1 MAKNKQS
8 GFRPLLESL
17 ESREVPAGVNW
28 VLDPSL
34 VDLSRVM
41 IHFKSTEDVKIE
53 PNAYLDGVDV
63 ETTYDITPGIYSAK
77 IDPSVDYTKTLD
89 SLLQNPAVERIDQN
103 FRAFIQTVPND
114 PRYNEQ
120 WAYNNTGQLNGTPGA
135 DIKAQ
140 AGWDIGTGTG
150 QTIVAVIDSGVDYNH
165 QDLKPNM
172 WVNTK
177 EIPGNGIDDDKN
189 GFTDDQYGIGYVDGV
204 FTNDPYDDGA
214 LTDSGLVYHGTHC
227 AGIVG
232 AAGNNNL
239 GVTGTN
245 WNAKIMTLKVFGSNV
260 IGCTF
265 EDVVACMDYAVKMG
279 SKVISLSLGGPGGS
293 AGDFFDLA
301 IKDVGTKGVVVIAAA
316 GNGGDDGVGD
326 NNDTLPNYPSN
337 YNQPNLIA
345 VAASTNQ
352 DVLTSFSNFGVTSV
366 DLAAPGQDILSTQP
380 NNSYDYMSGTSMA
393 TPMVAGAMSLLMDL
407 SPGQSAQFYVDRI
420 LSSVD
425 KMPAYAGRV
434 ATGGRL
440 NLQKTLPTDQLIT
453 FPDLSPVTYGVAP
466 VQLNATGGRS
476 NNPITYKVISGPG
489 VIEGSTVKV
498 IGAGAIVIQ
507 ADQAGNSIYLPALSV
522 TKTLIVNQ
530 AALTVQAV
538 DGSRVY
544 GGAAFTAFSYIFSGF
559 VNSDTAAVL
568 GGLNSTTT
576 DTANSPVGSYDI
588 LPFAT
593 SPNYSFTFV
602 KGALLVTP
610 AALTMKANDASRT
623 YGDSSPTFSAT
634 FTGFVLGDTEAVIT
648 EESFTTTATVA
659 SPVGKYL
666 ITPFAKSAN
675 YNITFTPGT
684 LAVTKAK
691 VTLTADAKT
700 KIYGA
705 SLPELTS
712 SVTGLVNGDTA
723 SIISNLSL
731 STTGLASSSVGTFP
745 ITVTGSLL
753 SPNYDLVLANGIL
766 TVAPA
771 PITVIA
777 DNKNKLYGDDLPA
790 LTVHASGFVNG
801 DSDLLLSSIGVS
813 TVATKGSAVGE
824 YQIKPSGVL
833 GSSNY
838 VLNLVNGILKVDPAA
853 LTITAIGKNKVYGAP
868 LPTFTTKVTGLVNGD
883 TEALIA
889 GLGATTTGLAT
900 SPVGIYP
907 VIPKGTNANYQIT
920 YVNGSMDVTQA
931 NLLVKANDSTR
942 VYGSANPAFSNTFTG
957 LVNGDTPASISG
969 ILNSTIAAEKSNV
982 GGYAIVPSGVLANYN
997 VTYQSGN
1004 LIITPAPITLT
1015 AEDKTKVYGTANPVL
1030 TSTFSG
1036 VLAFDNPAQV
1046 IAGLSGIFPAGV
1058 TEKTGVGSYAIEPA
1072 ATLLSSNYYIGS
1084 KINASLLIT
1093 PATLTVKAENGTK
1106 VYGAPMPVLDYTV
1119 TGLVNGDDPKASIAG
1134 LGATTPAQ
1142 NISEVGTYPLYATG
1156 TSATPNYVVV
1166 LAAGLFE
1173 VTKAKLRIAAV
1184 DAMKVYGD
1192 AMPNLTTEV
1201 TGLVNFDSLAAIK
1214 GLGVTTSAR
1223 FFSPVGD
1230 YLIVPSGTNPNYDIT
1245 LENANLTVT
1254 KAALT
1259 ISAGNY
1265 TKVYG
1270 APMPEL
1276 SATITGLVNADTRVS
1291 FGDLVISSFAS
1302 GSSSVGNFPVTVSAS
1317 NPNYDITFVNGNVS
1331 VTPAPLTITGQTLTK
1346 VYGAPVPELTAPIV
1360 TGLVN
1365 GDTIANIVGLGES
1378 TTALKL
1384 SKVGTYPISPTGASS
1399 NYQIQLV
1406 PGELSVT
1413 KAELTVVADDKSVT
1427 KGSGASPVL
1436 TYRLDGL
1443 VEGDT
1448 SAALT
1453 GTPVLISGG
1462 TSQSAF
1468 GTYPIVVDL
1477 SEVTSANYVLASKN
1491 ATLSVVPV
1499 TNSIVPAGSR
1509 PSLVTF
1515 GGVAAG
1521 ISLFDG
1527 DHKLGAINPF
1537 PGYAGRIQTAM
1548 ADFNGDGILDI
1559 VASTGAGISPQVR
1572 IFSGVNLQPI
1582 QTIVPYA
1589 TAFKG
1594 GVSVMVADV
1603 DGDQI
1608 PEIITGTGNGSAPHV
1623 KIYKADGTQVASF
1636 YAYAPN
1642 FTRGVNLAS
1651 GDFNG
1656 DGKAE
1661 LVTWPNAG
1669 GGPNVKVFD
1678 GTGKM
1683 EASFYAYSPVFTGG
1697 FSLSV
1702 GDVSGDSR
1710 PEIITG
1716 SGPGTPSSIRVFNN
1730 FGQKLSEWNPF
1741 GTLQLPVVVKVA
1753 NLDGALKST
1762 IVAALGGNGPS
1773 WLRTYTGQG
1782 TLVGSTTVFAN
1793 AFRSGLSLSVVNS
1806 ADGKKQ
1812 ELVVGG
1818 GAGSAPEI
1826 KRYETSKLTL
1836 VDSLFA
1842 AGPNFRGGLGLS

>member
-1 MAKNKQS
+1 MAKKHKS

-17 ESREVPAGVNW
+17 ETRLVPAGQNW
-28 VLDPSL
+28 VLDPNL
-34 VDLSRVM
+34 VDFSEVM
-41 IHFKSTEDVKIE
+41 IHFKTTEDVKIE
-53 PNAYLDGVDV
+53 PNAYMDGVDV
-63 ETTYDITPGIYSAK
+63 ENTLDIIPGIYFTK
-77 IDPSVDYTKTLD
+77 IDAKVDYAKTLD
-89 SLLQNPAVERIDQN
+89 ALLLNPAIERIDQN
-103 FRAFIQTVPND
+103 FIDRIAAKPND
-114 PRYNEQ
+114 PSYKDQ
-120 WAYNNTGQLNGTPGA
+120 WGLNNTGQTGGVAGA
-135 DIKAQ
+135 DISAEL
-140 AGWDIGTGTG
+140 GWDIGTGNKS
-150 QTIVAVIDSGVDYNH
+150 TIVAVIDSGVDYTH
-165 QDLKPNM
+165 PDLAANM
-172 WVNTK
+172 YKNIAETPGDGVDND
-177 EIPGNGIDDDKN
+177 GNGFVDDY
-189 GFTDDQYGIGYVDGV
+189 YGVGYIDGV
-204 FTNDPYDDGA
+204 YTSNPKDDSEADG
-214 LTDSGLVYHGTHC
+214 GGHGTHV
-227 AGIVG
+227 AGIIG
-232 AAGNNNL
+232 AVGNNSI
-239 GVTGTN
+239 GVSGVN
-245 WNAKIMTLKVFGSNV
+245 WNTRIMALKTFGPNGTGGLRTDTVRLIDYAAKNGAKIIN
-260 IGCTF
+260 
-265 EDVVACMDYAVKMG
+265 
-279 SKVISLSLGGPGGS
+279 LSLGGPGGTP
-293 AGDFFDLA
+293 GDFYETA
-301 IKDVGTKGVVVIAAA
+301 IINAGKMGVIVVCAA
-316 GNGGDDGVGD
+316 GNGGADGVGD
-326 NNDTLPNYPSN
+326 DNDVVHNYPSDFTAEN
-337 YNQPNLIA
+337 IVS
-345 VAASTNQ
+345 VAATDHNDQ
-352 DVLTSFSNFGVTSV
+352 ITSFSNYGLVSI
-366 DLAAPGQDILSTQP
+366 DLGAPGEDILSTLP
-380 NNSYDYMSGTSMA
+380 DGAYGLKSGTSMA
-393 TPMVAGAMSLLMDL
+393 TPMVVGALSVMMDVT
-407 SPGQSAQFYVDRI
+407 PGLTVKEYIDKL

-425 KMPAYAGRV
+425 PLPSLAGKV
-434 ATGGRL
+434 KTGGRL
-440 NLQKTLPTDQLIT
+440 NLLNALPRDQFID
-453 FPDLSPVTYGVAP
+453 FPVMDAVTYGVTP
-466 VQLNATGGRS
+466 VDLHALGGKSGNAVV
-476 NNPITYKVISGPG
+476 YKVISGPG
-489 VIEGSTVKV
+489 VIEGNKV
-498 IGAGAIVIQ
+498 RVTGAGQIVIQ
-507 ADQAGNSIYLPALSV
+507 ADQAGNATFFAAASV
-522 TKTLIVNQ
+522 TQTLTVNK
-530 AALTVQAV
+530 AALTVTA
-538 DGSRVY
+538 GNGARVY
-544 GGAAFTAFSYIFSGF
+544 GAAAFTNFTYAYNGF
-559 VNSDTAAVL
+559 VNGDTDAVL
-568 GGLNSTTT
+568 AGLISTTT
-576 DTANSPVGSYDI
+576 DTASSPVGTYDI
-588 LPFAT
+588 IPFAT
-593 SPNYSFTFV
+593 SPNYAFTFV

-623 YGDSSPTFSAT
+623 YGGSLPALTAT
-634 FTGFVLGDTEAVIT
+634 FTGFLLGDTAASIIDQ
-648 EESFTTTATVA
+648 SFTTTATAA
-659 SPVGKYL
+659 SPVGDYV
-666 ITPFAKSAN
+666 ITPHASNPN
-675 YNITFTPGT
+675 YIITFETGK
-684 LAVTKAK
+684 LSVTKAK
-691 VTLTADAKT
+691 VTLSADSLNKT
-700 KIYGA
+700 YGA
-705 SLPELTS
+705 SVPTLTFTAS
-712 SVTGLVNGDTA
+712 GLVNGDTS
-723 SIISNLSL
+723 SIISNLTL
-731 STTGLASSSVGTFP
+731 STTALASSSVGQFP
-745 ITVTGSLL
+745 IIVTGSLA
-753 SPNYDLVLANGIL
+753 SPNYDLVLADGVL
-766 TVAPA
+766 SVVPA

-801 DSDLLLSSIGVS
+801 DSDSLLSGIGVS

-900 SPVGIYP
+900 SPVGTYP

-920 YVNGSMDVTQA
+920 YVNGSMEVTQA

-982 GGYAIVPSGVLANYN
+982 GGYAIVPSGLLANYN

-1230 YLIVPSGTNPNYDIT
+1230 YLIVPSGANPNYDIT

-1317 NPNYDITFVNGNVS
+1317 NPNYNITFVNGNVS

-1384 SKVGTYPISPTGASS
+1384 SKVGTYPITPTGASS

-1413 KAELTVVADDKSVT
+1413 KAKLTVVADDKSVT

-1477 SEVTSANYVLASKN
+1477 SEVTSANYALASKN